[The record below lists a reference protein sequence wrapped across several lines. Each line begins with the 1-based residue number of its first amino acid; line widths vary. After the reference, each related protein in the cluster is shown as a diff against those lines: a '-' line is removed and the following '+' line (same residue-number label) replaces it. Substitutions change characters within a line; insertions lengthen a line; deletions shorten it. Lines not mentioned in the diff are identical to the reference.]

1 MGDKMDGTI
10 TFQLEN
16 ICSYNCVIVT
26 KLDDVPEKGFIK
38 CTHKPSD
45 EYAGFK
51 PCVKYKN
58 SELRPSANDT
68 ENETLQDQIYKSID
82 VIFCKTENNDKT
94 DDCVPLLVE
103 LNTEVPNKIKYYVHQ
118 HNPKSENNSEWVSLS
133 GWLKDILPQLGLGI
147 KRIQLGF
154 YTLKAL
160 LENVGVNVKN
170 VRKDLTKTLSKIEPD
185 KLKKLLEQNVGD
197 IENQKPLLNFVL
209 HRIKFDISD
218 SVIILLEKKPNENYN
233 HDKIIKVIKTKD
245 HSTIINHDTVVHFGH
260 KKPNQDV
267 KKEEEDDDD
276 DDDDE
281 EDDEEDDEDEEEEGE
296 DLHNVPFKYYTHNIS
311 TKNGQK
317 IVKKSKIE
325 IVFFLY
331 GIKIE
336 TYNEKGTGKE
346 CVYYDEVCNK
356 INVFF
361 YDDDPRPLLI
371 AYKDRAYKPKNID
384 SYYTKWISVEIKE
397 SESIDLKKGSQLL
410 DILCELTY
418 HFNPVK
424 LEANDHRLHAGA
436 KYITQRFYKPKKIV
450 SIETEVFGEDLNCY
464 KEYVHQSG
472 SPGHALGEI
481 SLNGYKLFANYEE
494 YKRVALSQRSYRFP
508 DNVTAYYY
516 MYDKKHCYPLM
527 IELHYLYYFD
537 EKGFKESADDFYKLD
552 KVSEGRSVKW
562 VKIGNDS
569 SKGGQNQSDKDFLE
583 EIERLSKENSQY
595 ISDLN
600 DYEDFDN
607 SEESPKYLELE
618 AAKERKFK
626 EIREELGIVYEKNR
640 KNLILATANNCK
652 EGPNVFAIVGSV
664 LTIGLLGVGAGVAY
678 FKYSSSIT
686 HLYRKLF

>member
-1 MGDKMDGTI
+1 MDDKMDGTV

-16 ICSYNCVIVT
+16 ICSYECVTVT

-38 CTHKPSD
+38 CTHKPLN
-45 EYAGFK
+45 EYANVES
-51 PCVKYKN
+51 CVKYNN
-58 SELRPSANDT
+58 SKLRPSANDT
-68 ENETLQDQIYKSID
+68 ENETLQDQIYKSIN
-82 VIFCKTENNDKT
+82 VILCKTENKDKT

-103 LNTEVPNKIKYYVHQ
+103 LNTVSNGIEYYVNQ
-118 HNPKSENNSEWVSLS
+118 HNPKNDGVSKWVKLSEW
-133 GWLKDILPQLGLGI
+133 LKEVLPQLGLGI

-160 LENVGVNVKN
+160 LEKVGVSVKN
-170 VRKDLTKTLSKIEPD
+170 VRKDLTKTLNKIEPD
-185 KLKKLLEQNVGD
+185 KLKKLLEQKIGD
-197 IENQKPLLNFVL
+197 IENQKPLLNYVL
-209 HRIKFDISD
+209 LRIKFELSN
-218 SVIILLEKKPNENYN
+218 SVIILLEKKPNENY
-233 HDKIIKVIKTKD
+233 D
-245 HSTIINHDTVVHFGH
+245 HSKISKLIKPKDVLTIMNQTTNVHFVT
-260 KKPNQDV
+260 V
-267 KKEEEDDDD
+267 KN
-276 DDDDE
+276 
-281 EDDEEDDEDEEEEGE
+281 GE
-296 DLHNVPFKYYTHNIS
+296 DAL
-311 TKNGQK
+311 KN
-317 IVKKSKIE
+317 SKIE

-336 TYNEKGTGKE
+336 TYNDKGTKLE
-346 CVYYDEVCNK
+346 CVYYDEEDKVR
-356 INVFF
+356 VFY
-361 YDDDPRPLLI
+361 YDEDPRPLLI
-371 AYKDRAYKPKNID
+371 MYKNKAYKPKNID
-384 SYYTKWISVEIKE
+384 SYYEKWVFVEIKE
-397 SESIDLKKGSQLL
+397 SESVDLKKGSQLL

-418 HFNPVK
+418 YFNPVK

-450 SIETEVFGEDLNCY
+450 SIETEVFGDDLNCY

-494 YKRVALSQRSYRFP
+494 YKSIALSQRSYRFP

-552 KVSEGRSVKW
+552 KVSEGKSIKW

-583 EIERLSKENSQY
+583 EIERLSKENSEY

-626 EIREELGIVYEKNR
+626 EIREELGIVYEKSR

-664 LTIGLLGVGAGVAY
+664 LTIGLLGVGVGVAY